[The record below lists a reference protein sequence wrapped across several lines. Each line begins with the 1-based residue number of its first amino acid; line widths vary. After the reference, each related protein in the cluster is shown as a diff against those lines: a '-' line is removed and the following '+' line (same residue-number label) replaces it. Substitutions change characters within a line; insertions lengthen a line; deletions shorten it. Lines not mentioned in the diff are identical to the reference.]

1 MSELDFRPLVEKYF
15 EQRRNDRDKVKQD
28 IDLHLDSM
36 TTEELAKYAYKVVS
50 KYGLR
55 TDAKMKTI
63 KQLVDMFAF
72 HEQQIQEALDALERE
87 EIGNQK
93 F

>member
-1 MSELDFRPLVEKYF
+1 MMKTVLA
-15 EQRRNDRDKVKQD
+15 QREVVKQG

-55 TDAKMKTI
+55 TDAKMKPI
-63 KQLVDMFAF
+63 KQLVDMFAY
-72 HEQQIQEALDALERE
+72 HEQQIQDALDALERE
-87 EIGNQK
+87 DRKQR
-93 F
+93 

>member
-1 MSELDFRPLVEKYF
+1 MSELDFRPMVNQVFAER
-15 EQRRNDRDKVKQD
+15 EAVKQD

-36 TTEELAKYAYKVVS
+36 TTEELEKYAYKVVS

-63 KQLVDMFAF
+63 KKVVDMFAY
-72 HEQQIQEALDALERE
+72 HERQIQEALDALERE
-87 EIGNQK
+87 DRKQS
-93 F
+93 